1 MATMPTDP
9 NASDYWC
16 LMAAYLTEIYYSAVA
31 GGQETLIR
39 SRGADSE
46 EEVRYNKMDLT
57 TLRDEMNRAI
67 DRCNADNGV
76 VVPPR
81 RFAITAGS
89 RRRATT
95 ARGST

>member
-9 NASDYWC
+9 NSPTYWC
-16 LMAAYLTEIYYSAVA
+16 DMAAYLSEIYYSAVA

-39 SRGADSE
+39 SRGGDSE
-46 EEVRYNKMDLT
+46 EEVRYNKMDLA

-67 DRCNADNGV
+67 DKCNAINGV
-76 VVPPR
+76 VTAPR

-89 RRRATT
+89 RRVYTPP
-95 ARGST
+95 RG